1 MAGSALDGLVREP
14 VRLVLRGRAPQST
27 GRTAAKELT
36 GNESAP
42 RAPGLLQTLP
52 QLDSLL

>member
-14 VRLVLRGRAPQST
+14 VRLALRGSAPQST